1 MLRRAS
7 EHSSSKLLGSNFSS
21 GKPLEYVETDKARV
35 VLLELEKDW
44 WIVAVCWRESFCR
57 MHSLTLI

>member
-1 MLRRAS
+1 MKAR
-7 EHSSSKLLGSNFSS
+7 EHSSSKILGSNFSS

-44 WIVAVCWRESFCR
+44 WIVAVSLRKIFCR
-57 MHSLTLI
+57 KHSLTLS